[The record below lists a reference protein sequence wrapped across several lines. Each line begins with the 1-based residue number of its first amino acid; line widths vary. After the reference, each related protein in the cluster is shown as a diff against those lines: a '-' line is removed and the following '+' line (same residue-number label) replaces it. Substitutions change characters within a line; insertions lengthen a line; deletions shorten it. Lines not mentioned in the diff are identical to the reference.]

1 MHIGVVPTKNS
12 RTVYLPTHRV
22 IKKRIMKSTEQPESA
37 MFLENVSRYSYDET
51 FDKLSEKIQS
61 LGNWKIQHIHDMQE
75 TLRKNGKEVLPI
87 KVIELCNPKYS
98 GRILEHDMERLYS
111 SLLPCRISIYQTS
124 DGITRI
130 SRMNSVAM
138 AAQIGGLVEEVMSE
152 AFAEIEKA
160 IAEIES

>member
-1 MHIGVVPTKNS
+1 
-12 RTVYLPTHRV
+12 
-22 IKKRIMKSTEQPESA
+22 MKSTEQPESA

-51 FDKLSEKIQS
+51 FNKLSEKIQS

>member
-1 MHIGVVPTKNS
+1 
-12 RTVYLPTHRV
+12 
-22 IKKRIMKSTEQPESA
+22 

-98 GRILEHDMERLYS
+98 GRILEHDMERKYS
-111 SLLPCRISIYQTS
+111 VNPVFLCISIDYLSKTPKTFGVVS
-124 DGITRI
+124 
-130 SRMNSVAM
+130 
-138 AAQIGGLVEEVMSE
+138 
-152 AFAEIEKA
+152 
-160 IAEIES
+160 